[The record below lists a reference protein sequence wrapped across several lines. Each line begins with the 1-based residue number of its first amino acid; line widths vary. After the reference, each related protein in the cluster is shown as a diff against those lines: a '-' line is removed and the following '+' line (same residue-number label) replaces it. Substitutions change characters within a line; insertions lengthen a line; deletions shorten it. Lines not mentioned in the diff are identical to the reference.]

1 MENNRNKPSSVFI
14 ISLIVTI
21 LVAAWGIL
29 SPQSMGNS
37 ASTAFNW
44 LTLNFSW
51 FYLAIMFAFI
61 VFVLA
66 LAFSKYGVVRL
77 GPDDSKPEH
86 TTLSW
91 FAMLFSAGMGVGLV
105 FWGAA
110 EPLTHFLG
118 PNPIYGLTPGS
129 PEAGEFALFAS
140 FMHWGLHPW
149 AAYAVVALPMAY
161 MQFRKNKPALV
172 SSALIPL
179 IGDEGAKGPIGK
191 LVDILAIFATVAG
204 IGTSLGLGAMQIN
217 SGLNYLFDVPQNDF
231 TILIIIIVATVL
243 YVGTALIGIDKGISL
258 IADINIYIAGGIMAV
273 LFVLGPTRNI
283 LEMLVSTIGQYIYRI
298 IPDSMALSAWGDNSW
313 IYGWRVFYWAWWI
326 AWAPFSGAFIAR
338 ISKGRTIR
346 EFVAGVTVVPAL
358 GSFIWFAI
366 FGTIGINQGAEFA
379 AKATEVTES
388 AIFHVLETV
397 PFGNVLSVVIIILVF
412 TFFVTS
418 ANSGTYALGMM
429 SEGGTL
435 NPSKKALGLWGVL
448 MAVVAY
454 GLMLAGGLEVLQTA
468 SIVAA
473 FPFAFVMIFLMIA
486 FVKALKEEDI

>member
-1 MENNRNKPSSVFI
+1 M
-14 ISLIVTI
+14 
-21 LVAAWGIL
+21 
-29 SPQSMGNS
+29 
-37 ASTAFNW
+37 
-44 LTLNFSW
+44 
-51 FYLAIMFAFI
+51 
-61 VFVLA
+61 
-66 LAFSKYGVVRL
+66 
-77 GPDDSKPEH
+77 
-86 TTLSW
+86 
-91 FAMLFSAGMGVGLV
+91 
-105 FWGAA
+105 
-110 EPLTHFLG
+110 
-118 PNPIYGLTPGS
+118 
-129 PEAGEFALFAS
+129 
-140 FMHWGLHPW
+140 
-149 AAYAVVALPMAY
+149 
-161 MQFRKNKPALV
+161 
-172 SSALIPL
+172 
-179 IGDEGAKGPIGK
+179 
-191 LVDILAIFATVAG
+191 
-204 IGTSLGLGAMQIN
+204 
-217 SGLNYLFDVPQNDF
+217 GLNYLFDVPQNDF
-231 TILIIIIVATVL
+231 TILIIIVVATVL

-313 IYGWRVFYWAWWI
+313 IYGWRVFYWVGFSLLI
-326 AWAPFSGAFIAR
+326 FSKMPFSGAFIAR

-379 AKATEVTES
+379 VKATEVTES